1 MDAVMRAVVIY
12 LWLLVVFRMTGNRSL
27 AQITVF
33 DFVLLLIISEAA
45 QNGLVGN
52 DYSVTN
58 SLLLIVTLFT
68 LDIGLSLIKG
78 KLPKLERFVEGVPVL
93 LVRDGEPL
101 RDHMKKSQVDEQDI
115 LEAARKLRGLERM
128 EQVKYAVL
136 ERDGEITVVPK
147 RRAE

>member
-12 LWLLVVFRMTGNRSL
+12 LGLLVVFRMTGNRSL

-78 KLPKLERFVEGVPVL
+78 KLPKLERLVEGVPVL

-101 RDHMKKSQVDEQDI
+101 RDHMEKSQVDEQDI